1 MPTVEELARQELLR
15 RIQSRQVQP
24 IPQTMTPVKPTIRS
38 ALGNLMRDV
47 IDASGIGGGYRQG
60 LIKGAQGMENIGL
73 DFTPAG
79 IAMDVQEAGQA
90 LGRGDLIDAGIS
102 ALGVVPVIGDVAKK
116 GAKTV
121 SSALRGLDRSQEARM
136 PRAIGNEP
144 LPNAPTIANIPNVGS
159 YRFGPNQ
166 EILDAAGR
174 YSESSGVPYQPVT
187 RYVDVDIPR
196 AESIARE
203 YALMEHNPSDPV
215 VQRAYQKM
223 IEETKG
229 QYDQMLREGIKP
241 YFIGDVDPYASS
253 PYQALI
259 DVAENRRLGIFPTRA
274 GFGSDKAFDPRD
286 NPLLAETG
294 YTIDGR
300 PVLAN
305 DMFRAVHDYFGHAKS
320 GVGFRAKGEENAYQ
334 SHAGM
339 YSPEARR
346 ALSSETRGQNSW
358 LNYGPYGETNR
369 TAGIGSTIF
378 ADQKTGLLPR
388 WATEAG
394 LIINDDKRERF
405 FDALRRG
412 ETGLEG
418 AITDDGKLRIIHW
431 SNQPLERVDP
441 SMYGKGL
448 SGRSVSE
455 RNRSSNPE
463 FINRSY
469 YGIPASER
477 AYQPELGI
485 GRLQNEVLIEP
496 ELIYDV
502 KKDVDNLVV
511 KGDATAT
518 ERNIAD
524 KNYTGYFVDDP
535 KLGKVAAIFD
545 PYDVAKTY
553 MIPIVAGLGAMRY
566 ASALRDVE
574 QEQSSNSPQPEI

>member
-1 MPTVEELARQELLR
+1 MPTVKELARQEWLL

-38 ALGNLMRDV
+38 TLGNLMRDA

-241 YFIGDVDPYASS
+241 YFIGDVVLVPKSAVTDMP
-253 PYQALI
+253 
-259 DVAENRRLGIFPTRA
+259 AEQHKI
-274 GFGSDKAFDPRD
+274 
-286 NPLLAETG
+286 EQG
-294 YTIDGR
+294 YYDG
-300 PVLAN
+300 
-305 DMFRAVHDYFGHAKS
+305 H
-320 GVGFRAKGEENAYQ
+320 VGG
-334 SHAGM
+334 
-339 YSPEARR
+339 
-346 ALSSETRGQNSW
+346 
-358 LNYGPYGETNR
+358 YG
-369 TAGIGSTIF
+369 
-378 ADQKTGLLPR
+378 
-388 WATEAG
+388 
-394 LIINDDKRERF
+394 
-405 FDALRRG
+405 
-412 ETGLEG
+412 G
-418 AITDDGKLRIIHW
+418 AI
-431 SNQPLERVDP
+431 
-441 SMYGKGL
+441 
-448 SGRSVSE
+448 
-455 RNRSSNPE
+455 
-463 FINRSY
+463 
-469 YGIPASER
+469 
-477 AYQPELGI
+477 
-485 GRLQNEVLIEP
+485 
-496 ELIYDV
+496 
-502 KKDVDNLVV
+502 
-511 KGDATAT
+511 DA
-518 ERNIAD
+518 R
-524 KNYTGYFVDDP
+524 
-535 KLGKVAAIFD
+535 
-545 PYDVAKTY
+545 
-553 MIPIVAGLGAMRY
+553 
-566 ASALRDVE
+566 
-574 QEQSSNSPQPEI
+574 